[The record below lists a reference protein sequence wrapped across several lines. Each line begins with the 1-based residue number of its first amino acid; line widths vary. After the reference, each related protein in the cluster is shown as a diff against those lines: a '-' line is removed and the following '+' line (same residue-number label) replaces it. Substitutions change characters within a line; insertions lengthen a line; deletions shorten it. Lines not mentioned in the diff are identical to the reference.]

1 MSKLRPR
8 PEKNY
13 PSYGWNNLDHTIQT
27 ILSDPLFK
35 VCHINPARYSIPKD
49 EIISECINTGYMVE
63 EREDGILDIS

>member
-13 PSYGWNNLDHTIQT
+13 PSYGWDNLDHTIQT

-49 EIISECINTGYMVE
+49 EIISEWLNAGYMVE